1 MACDETTPRPGAI
14 QEAAKAAALAAKAAA
29 KAAAKSKRAEGQARV
44 KREQALN
51 ATMAAA
57 EMDAVV
63 RGRGAASAEKQAR
76 VKADVAK
83 HERKRKRQWS
93 AEKQR
98 KEQARASP
106 AHANRTRTRLT
117 RKEQL
122 AAKRLAARAAKDAKR
137 ARRNQPRTRQAAHG
151 PGGRPPLRMDANSV
165 HQHAASQTADDHAFA
180 EGINAQQQI
189 AMALIFCVLIV
200 IVCWVAIITMV
211 LWQLLGAAGVVP
223 VGDVTGLP
231 GSGAAPVATIAVLV
245 ASNAAVAQSGTEQEA
260 FGMVAQPGTQPNGT
274 AALPVEHTVAQRA
287 RQNRTEVEDLPP
299 VESLHLAVR
308 ICGGTPPKGSAV
320 VLETS
325 ALREMASLVAFS

>member
-1 MACDETTPRPGAI
+1 M
-14 QEAAKAAALAAKAAA
+14 
-29 KAAAKSKRAEGQARV
+29 
-44 KREQALN
+44 ALN
-51 ATMAAA
+51 ATMATA

-83 HERKRKRQWS
+83 HNQKRKRQWS

-117 RKEQL
+117 RKEQK

-189 AMALIFCVLIV
+189 AMALIYFTLLV
-200 IVCWVAIITMV
+200 ISCWLFSVTMV
-211 LWQLLGAAGVVP
+211 LWHLLGAAGVVP
-223 VGDVTGLP
+223 VGDATGLVR
-231 GSGAAPVATIAVLV
+231 SDVAPVVTTAVLV

-299 VESLHLAVR
+299 VESLHLAMR
-308 ICGGTPPKGSAV
+308 IRGGTPPKGSAA
-320 VLETS
+320 VLPELAT
-325 ALREMASLVAFS
+325 REMVSRSFSRVR